1 MGWPLLPP
9 LLLLLLLLPPPAF
22 LQADGSARSKPRS
35 DFGVIQPE
43 YLSAPIG
50 GSIQIPFSF
59 YYPWVLAKVPR
70 VNISWR
76 RGHFHG
82 KFIYNRSPPY
92 IREDYK
98 NRLSLNWTEDQRS
111 GFLRISNLE
120 KGDQSVYFCRVYLT
134 TRDVGRQVWQSIQGT
149 NLTITLADKTT
160 QRPTNATTTTAAT
173 TATVATTA
181 TATTTAGV
189 KVTEDKESSGS
200 QPLSLETAFGA
211 AAAIAVLIVMI
222 FGLMVFLRWK
232 RRKGQQTKA
241 TTPARESFQNMEE
254 KYENIGSKRQYGD
267 PNLNPKDD
275 IVYASLALSSSTSPG
290 APPSH
295 PDHSGPQE
303 ETLYSVLKA

>member
-149 NLTITLADKTT
+149 NLTITLA
-160 QRPTNATTTTAAT
+160 
-173 TATVATTA
+173 TVATTA

-232 RRKGQQTKA
+232 RRK
-241 TTPARESFQNMEE
+241 
-254 KYENIGSKRQYGD
+254 
-267 PNLNPKDD
+267 
-275 IVYASLALSSSTSPG
+275 
-290 APPSH
+290 
-295 PDHSGPQE
+295 
-303 ETLYSVLKA
+303 

>member
-149 NLTITLADKTT
+149 NLTITLGNPSKTW
-160 QRPTNATTTTAAT
+160 RRNMRIL
-173 TATVATTA
+173 
-181 TATTTAGV
+181 GV
-189 KVTEDKESSGS
+189 NG
-200 QPLSLETAFGA
+200 
-211 AAAIAVLIVMI
+211 
-222 FGLMVFLRWK
+222 
-232 RRKGQQTKA
+232 
-241 TTPARESFQNMEE
+241 NMET
-254 KYENIGSKRQYGD
+254 
-267 PNLNPKDD
+267 P
-275 IVYASLALSSSTSPG
+275 T
-290 APPSH
+290 
-295 PDHSGPQE
+295 
-303 ETLYSVLKA
+303 